1 MEAGTDMVFI
11 QKLLGHKDINTT
23 QIYAKVGQ
31 KQLEKVKSPLDD
43 L

>member
-23 QIYAKVGQ
+23 HLRKSRAKTIRKSKKSVG
-31 KQLEKVKSPLDD
+31 
-43 L
+43 